1 MKFGIQQKAK
11 LLIATAS
18 GPISFTRS
26 FEIFISAFDSARE
39 KGCDRILFDCCGVT
53 GELTTHER
61 FLFGEE
67 AARHEHS
74 GSFHPRIALLGSP
87 PTVDGFGVLVGRN
100 RGMNARA
107 FSVREEA
114 LKWLDD

>member
-1 MKFGIQQKAK
+1 MKSSIQQKAN
-11 LLIATAS
+11 LLVATVS
-18 GPISFTRS
+18 GQIGFARS
-26 FEIFISAFDSARE
+26 FQIFKGIFDSARE
-39 KGCDRILFDCCGVT
+39 KGCDRILFDCSAVT

-67 AARHEHS
+67 AAKHEHA
-74 GSFHPRIALLGSP
+74 GSFHPRIALLGTA

-100 RGMNARA
+100 RGMSARA

-114 LKWLDD
+114 LKWLDE